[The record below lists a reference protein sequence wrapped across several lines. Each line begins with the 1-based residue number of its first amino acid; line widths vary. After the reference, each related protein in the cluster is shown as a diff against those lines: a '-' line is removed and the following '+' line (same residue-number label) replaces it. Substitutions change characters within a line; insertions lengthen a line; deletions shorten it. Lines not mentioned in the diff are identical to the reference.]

1 MASTVAVDNAPTPST
16 RRAYRPATFLDAVH
30 SEWTKL
36 RSVRSTYWALIVA
49 AILGIGIGALISGV
63 SAHHYATDPTVQH
76 NWNPAD
82 RSLRSLAIA
91 QLAFAIL
98 GVMVVTGEY
107 STGMIRTSLAAVP
120 KRARFLGA
128 KALVWGAVALV
139 AGEIISFV
147 TFLVGQALI
156 SGNAPSTTLGGHDVL
171 RAVVGAGLYLA
182 VLGVLGSALGVLLRH
197 AAAAIGSIV
206 AILLVL
212 PGIAAAL
219 PSSWSNPIERWW
231 PTNAGQQVAII
242 VRDAHTLP
250 AWAGFLVMV
259 VFTAIVL
266 AAAFVVLER
275 RDA

>member
-1 MASTVAVDNAPTPST
+1 VASTIAVGTGTAPSR
-16 RRAYRPATFLDAVH
+16 RRAYRPATFLDAVL
-30 SEWTKL
+30 SEFTKL

-49 AILGIGIGALISGV
+49 AFLGIGLGALISGI
-63 SAHHYATDPTVQH
+63 SAHHYATDPTIRQ

-82 RSLRSLAIA
+82 RSLRSLVIA

-120 KRARFLGA
+120 KRFRFLAA
-128 KALVWGAVALV
+128 KTVVWGMVALV
-139 AGEIISFV
+139 AGEVISFA

-156 SGNAPSTTLGGHDVL
+156 SGHAPSTTLGGHDVL

-231 PTNAGQQVAII
+231 PTNAGQQVAVI

-250 AWAGFLVMV
+250 AWAGFGVLAG
-259 VFTAIVL
+259 FTAIVL
-266 AAAFVVLER
+266 AVAFVVLER